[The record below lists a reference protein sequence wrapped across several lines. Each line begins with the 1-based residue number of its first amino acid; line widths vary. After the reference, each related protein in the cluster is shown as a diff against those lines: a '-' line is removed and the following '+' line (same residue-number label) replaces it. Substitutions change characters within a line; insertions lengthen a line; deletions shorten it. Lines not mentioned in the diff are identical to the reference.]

1 MNRTISISLEQ
12 AKEWAHGDNEAL
24 KELALTAFN
33 AAELGLITF
42 DDCIAKLTVADS
54 IRTES
59 LSTLNTKL
67 IAVASTLNR
76 IFKGDGIN
84 VYFISGKNPG
94 KGIPYEGFNILN
106 HQSVGYLGIVYFNTL
121 EAAKIAVDLLY
132 DDLENYE
139 SISQKFL

>member
-33 AAELGLITF
+33 TAELGLITF
-42 DDCIAKLTVADS
+42 DGCVAELTTADV
-54 IRTES
+54 IQAGN

-67 IAVASTLNR
+67 LAVASTLNR

-84 VYFISGKNPG
+84 AFFIAGKNLYRSRN
-94 KGIPYEGFNILN
+94 PYKGFNILN
-106 HQSVGYLGIVYFNTL
+106 HQSVRYLGIVYFNTL
-121 EAAKIAVDLLY
+121 EAAKIAIDLLY
-132 DDLENYE
+132 DDLEGYE
-139 SISQKFL
+139 SI

>member
-42 DDCIAKLTVADS
+42 NDCMAKLTAADA
-54 IRTES
+54 IQAGN

-67 IAVASTLNR
+67 IAVASTLNK
-76 IFKGDGIN
+76 IFKGDGVN
-84 VYFISGKNPG
+84 VYFISGRNIG
-94 KGIPYEGFNILN
+94 RGVPYNGFNILN
-106 HQSVGYLGIVYFNTL
+106 HQSVRYLGIVYFNTL

-132 DDLENYE
+132 DDLEEN
-139 SISQKFL
+139 ISM

>member
-33 AAELGLITF
+33 TAELGLITF
-42 DDCIAKLTVADS
+42 DDCVAELTTADV
-54 IRTES
+54 IQAGN

-67 IAVASTLNR
+67 IAVASTLNK

-84 VYFISGKNPG
+84 IYFISGKNPG
-94 KGIPYEGFNILN
+94 KGVPYKGFNILY
-106 HQSVGYLGIVYFNTL
+106 HQSARYLGVVYFNTL
-121 EAAKIAVDLLY
+121 EAAKIAIDLLQ
-132 DDLENYE
+132 DDLEEYE
-139 SISQKFL
+139 SM

>member
-24 KELALTAFN
+24 KELALVAFN

-42 DDCIAKLTVADS
+42 DDCVAELTTADA
-54 IRTES
+54 IQAGN

-76 IFKGDGIN
+76 IFTGDGIN
-84 VYFISGKNPG
+84 VYFISGQNIG
-94 KGIPYEGFNILN
+94 RGVPYNGFNIMN
-106 HQSVGYLGIVYFNTL
+106 HQSVRYLGIIYFNTL
-121 EAAKIAVDLLY
+121 EAAKIAIDLLQ
-132 DDLENYE
+132 DDLEEYV
-139 SISQKFL
+139 SM

>member
-42 DDCIAKLTVADS
+42 NDCIAKLTTADA
-54 IRTES
+54 IQAGN

-67 IAVASTLNR
+67 IAVASTLNK
-76 IFKGDGIN
+76 IFEGDGTN
-84 VYFISGKNPG
+84 GYFISGRNIG
-94 KGIPYEGFNILN
+94 RGVPYNGFNILN
-106 HQSVGYLGIVYFNTL
+106 HQSVRYLGIVYFNTL
-121 EAAKIAVDLLY
+121 EAARIAIDLLY
-132 DDLENYE
+132 DELEHYE
-139 SISQKFL
+139 SMV